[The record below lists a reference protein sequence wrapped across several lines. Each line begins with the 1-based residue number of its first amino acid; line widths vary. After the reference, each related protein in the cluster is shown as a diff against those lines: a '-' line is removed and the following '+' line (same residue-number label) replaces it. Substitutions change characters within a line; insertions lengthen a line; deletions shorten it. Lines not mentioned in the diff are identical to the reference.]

1 MANGFNTL
9 GSLGEEARDYL
20 KLRWAS
26 MRLETVDRL
35 SSATAKLLGGLLAVA
50 LLLFASVFLMFALA
64 MWIGEVFGRLSL
76 GFLAAGGV
84 FLVVGVA
91 MLYLGRR
98 MFANSTVRYFVDLF
112 FTDNDY
118 RHGTRD

>member
-64 MWIGEVFGRLSL
+64 MWIGEVTGRLSL
-76 GFLAAGGV
+76 GFLIAGGV
-84 FLVVGVA
+84 FLIAGVVV
-91 MLYLGRR
+91 LYFGRR

>member
-20 KLRWAS
+20 KLRWTLL
-26 MRLETVDRL
+26 RLETVDGL
-35 SSATAKLLGGLLAVA
+35 SGAAAKTLGAMLAVA
-50 LLLFASVFLMFALA
+50 LMLFASVFLMVALA
-64 MWIGEVFGRLSL
+64 LWIGEMTGHMSL

-84 FLVVGVA
+84 FLAAGIIA
-91 MLYLGRR
+91 FCLGRR
-98 MFANSTVRYFVDLF
+98 MFANSMVRYFADLF

-118 RHGTRD
+118 RHETRD